1 MSLQWHRYSPSHDA
15 TSLKATPT
23 SIFEYTVVMNFPV
36 ELSPALLSKATAL
49 GLTPEDVEEHFVR
62 GGGHGGQK
70 INKTAS
76 CVELHH
82 GPTGIDVRYQQHRE
96 QSKNRLGA
104 WKLLILK
111 IEEQKLG
118 KQSQIQQ
125 ENFKIRKQKQRRSRK
140 AKEKMLGEK
149 KQRGTVKASRIS
161 AWHKDMDA

>member
-1 MSLQWHRYSPSHDA
+1 
-15 TSLKATPT
+15 
-23 SIFEYTVVMNFPV
+23 MNFPV
-36 ELSPALLSKATAL
+36 ELPPAILKKALAL
-49 GLTPEDVEEHFVR
+49 GVDASQVKENFVR

-82 GPTGIDVRYQQHRE
+82 NPTGIDVRYQHHRE

-118 KQSQIQQ
+118 KQSQIQK
-125 ENFKIRKQKQRRSRK
+125 EKFKIRKQKMRRNRK
-140 AKEKMLGEK
+140 SKEKMLGDK
-149 KQRGTVKASRIS
+149 KQRGGVKAERTA
-161 AWHKDMDA
+161 AWRTSLAEDLL